1 MNKEL
6 KEGIIVSLVAV
17 AAYLIYKQLTKPKDI
32 LKTDVATN
40 DPDPVKI
47 GLPVEDPNKPIEQV
61 LINAPI
67 NI

>member
-17 AAYLIYKQLTKPKDI
+17 AAYLIYKQVTKPKDI
-32 LKTDVATN
+32 LKTAVVTN
-40 DPDPVKI
+40 DPDPIKI

-61 LINAPI
+61 VISAPI

>member
-17 AAYLIYKQLTKPKDI
+17 AAYLIYKQVTKPKDI

-47 GLPVEDPNKPIEQV
+47 GLPVEDPNKPVEQV

>member
-1 MNKEL
+1 MNKQL

-17 AAYLIYKQLTKPKDI
+17 GAYLIYKQLTKPKDI
-32 LKTDVATN
+32 LKTEVVSN

-47 GLPVEDPNKPIEQV
+47 GLPVENPDKPVEEVVIS
-61 LINAPI
+61 API

>member
-17 AAYLIYKQLTKPKDI
+17 AAYLIYKQVTKPKDI
-32 LKTDVATN
+32 LKTAVVSN
-40 DPDPVKI
+40 DPDPIQI
-47 GLPVEDPNKPIEQV
+47 GLPVEGPERPIEQV
-61 LINAPI
+61 VISAPI

>member
-1 MNKEL
+1 M
-6 KEGIIVSLVAV
+6 VAV
-17 AAYLIYKQLTKPKDI
+17 AAYLIYKQVTKPKDI
-32 LKTDVATN
+32 LKTDVVSN

-47 GLPVEDPNKPIEQV
+47 GLPVENPDKPIEEV

>member
-17 AAYLIYKQLTKPKDI
+17 AAYLIYKQVTKPKDI

-61 LINAPI
+61 VISAPI